1 MHRTGRRPGTSTT
14 RDEII
19 SAAAAAFTAIG
30 YEAVSVRKVAADAGV
45 DPALVRRF
53 YGGKEQLFSAVVNSA
68 FGPEQAVTMLLDG
81 PRGKLGERLAA
92 YVLDLLGDVQ
102 QPGPLLG
109 LMRSAATSDHAA
121 ALIREFLANDM
132 LGKLTQQLGV
142 DQPELRAA
150 LAAGHLVGIAIT
162 RYAVRVDALV
172 AADPDELI
180 AWIAP
185 ALQRYL
191 TGRAPSGLPDHAR
204 A

>member
-1 MHRTGRRPGTSTT
+1 MQRTGRRPGPSTT
-14 RDEII
+14 RDEIVA
-19 SAAAAAFTAIG
+19 AAAAAFTTTG
-30 YEAVSVRKVAADAGV
+30 YEAVSVRKVAAEAGV

-53 YGGKEQLFSAVVNSA
+53 YGGKEQLFSAVITSV
-68 FGPEQAVTMLLDG
+68 FRPEQAVTMLLDG
-81 PRGKLGERLAA
+81 PRAKLGRRLAA
-92 YVLDLLGDVQ
+92 YVLDLLGDVR

-121 ALIREFLANDM
+121 ALIREFLAKDM
-132 LGKLTQQLGV
+132 LGRLTHELQV

-150 LAAGHLVGIAIT
+150 LAAGHLVGIAIA

-172 AADPDELI
+172 DTGTDELV

-191 TGRAPSGLPDHAR
+191 TGRAPAGPSGR
-204 A
+204 

>member
-14 RDEII
+14 RDEIV
-19 SAAAAAFTAIG
+19 SAAAAAFTASG

-53 YGGKEQLFSAVVNSA
+53 YGGKEQLFTAVVTSV
-68 FGPEQAVTMLLDG
+68 FQPEQAVAMLLDG

-92 YVLDLLGDVQ
+92 YVLDLLGDVR

-109 LMRSAATSDHAA
+109 LMRSAATNDHAA
-121 ALIREFLANDM
+121 ALIRQFLANDM

-142 DQPELRAA
+142 DQPQLRAA
-150 LAAGHLVGIAIT
+150 LAAGHLVGIAIA

-172 AADPDELI
+172 AAEPDELI

-191 TGRAPSGLPDHAR
+191 TGRAPAR
-204 A
+204 PA

>member
-19 SAAAAAFTAIG
+19 SAAAAAFTANG

-53 YGGKEQLFSAVVNSA
+53 YGSKEQLFTAVVTSV
-68 FGPEQAVTMLLDG
+68 FQPEQAVTMLLDG
-81 PRGKLGERLAA
+81 PRGGLGEHLAA
-92 YVLDLLGDVQ
+92 YVLDLLGDVR

-109 LMRSAATSDHAA
+109 LIRSAATSDHAA
-121 ALIREFLANDM
+121 ALIRQFLANDM

-150 LAAGHLVGIAIT
+150 LAAGHLVGIAIA

-172 AADPDELI
+172 AAEPDELI

-191 TGRAPSGLPDHAR
+191 TGRAPFQPA
-204 A
+204 